1 MIVMVSEDDGTKSDM
16 IPQIEEL
23 RNDPSYLITNRNLIY
38 WENADGGHDL
48 DSLEMETNIHVILI
62 KQDQHPLNIG

>member
-23 RNDPSYLITNRNLIY
+23 RNDPSYLFTNRNLIY
-38 WENADGGHDL
+38 WENVDGGHDL

>member
-1 MIVMVSEDDGTKSDM
+1 MIVMVNENDGTKSSM

-23 RNDPSYLITNRNLIY
+23 RNDPSDLITNQNLIY

-62 KQDQHPLNIG
+62 KKNQHPLNIA